1 MPLTVEKIEDGS
13 VIDHITAGYGMRVLN
28 ILRIDEKYA
37 GRVAL
42 VMNVP
47 SKRMG
52 KKDIVKIEGK
62 FIDEKTADKIAVIAP
77 QATLNIIKKGG
88 VVSKDQVEI
97 PSRLA
102 GVFKCPNPK
111 CITNAEKI
119 ETDFEVEK
127 REKGPSMRCA
137 YCERMFAPEELR
149 E

>member
-1 MPLTVEKIEDGS
+1 MPLSVEKIEDGS
-13 VIDHITAGYGMRVLN
+13 VIDHITAGHGLRVLN

-47 SKRMG
+47 SKTMG

-77 QATLNIIKKGG
+77 QATLNIIKKGE
-88 VVSKDQVEI
+88 VVSKDMVEI
-97 PSRLA
+97 PSKLI
-102 GVFKCPNPK
+102 GVFRCPNPK
-111 CITNAEKI
+111 CITTSEKI

-127 REKGPSMRCA
+127 GEREPGMRCA
-137 YCERMFAPEELR
+137 YCERKFTPEELK

>member
-1 MPLTVEKIEDGS
+1 MPLSVEKIEDGS
-13 VIDHITAGYGMRVLN
+13 VIDHITAGHGLHVLA
-28 ILRIDEKYA
+28 ILKIDEKYA

-47 SKRMG
+47 SKTMG

-62 FIDEKTADKIAVIAP
+62 IIDEKTADKIAVIAP
-77 QATLNIIKKGG
+77 HATLNIIKKGE
-88 VVSKDQVEI
+88 VTSKNQVEM
-97 PSRLA
+97 PSKLV

-111 CITNAEKI
+111 CVTTTEKI

-127 REKGPSMRCA
+127 RSENPNMRCA
-137 YCERMFAPEELR
+137 YCERTFTPEELR